1 MDEFFYINL
10 FKGSWMDSFT
20 VFIEF
25 NLNVNCVKTITFSM
39 KIFIIFLFQRSWMPS
54 FTVFKEFNLNVNWV
68 KTITFSIFY
77 ENFHYVS
84 VSGVMHSFL
93 YGIYRIQFKC
103 KLCKD
108 NNFCYKDF
116 HIFLLQ
122 SSLMPSFTIF
132 IEFYINVN
140 CVNTITFVMKIFII
154 FLFQSSCMASF
165 MVFIEFNL
173 NVYYVKTLTF
183 LIKIFIIFPFPI

>member
-1 MDEFFYINL
+1 M
-10 FKGSWMDSFT
+10 
-20 VFIEF
+20 
-25 NLNVNCVKTITFSM
+25 
-39 KIFIIFLFQRSWMPS
+39 
-54 FTVFKEFNLNVNWV
+54 VFKEFNLNVNWV

-84 VSGVMHSFL
+84 VSGFMHSFL

-122 SSLMPSFTIF
+122 SSWMPSFTVSIDF
-132 IEFYINVN
+132 NLNVN
-140 CVNTITFVMKIFII
+140 CVRTITFVLKIFII
-154 FLFQSSCMASF
+154 FLFQSSWMPSF
-165 MVFIEFNL
+165 TVFIEINLNVNCGKTITFVMSIFNIFLFQSSWMPSFTVFIEFN
-173 NVYYVKTLTF
+173 
-183 LIKIFIIFPFPI
+183 